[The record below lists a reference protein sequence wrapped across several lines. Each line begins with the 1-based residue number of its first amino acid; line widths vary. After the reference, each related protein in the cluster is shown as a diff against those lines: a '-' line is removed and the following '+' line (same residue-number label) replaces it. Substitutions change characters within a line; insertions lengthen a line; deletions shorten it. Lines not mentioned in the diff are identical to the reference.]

1 MSIEIDSSI
10 DVLNRSLILLEDR
23 LNHQLL
29 LENPDEIQKYVVNAK
44 DACRI
49 IAKAA
54 TVYADRMSENINDMI
69 SQRLDEEFGEMSNSI
84 LSISEQM
91 NQQNDEMNHKLDQF
105 NKALKQIEKNS
116 MPSNITNNHV
126 RMARWLVENVKNEQ
140 GRLLK
145 GACINEK
152 NMVYFVEAME
162 KIFMKQTQQ
171 QNNDEH

>member
-1 MSIEIDSSI
+1 MEIDNSI

-29 LENPDEIQKYVVNAK
+29 LENPEEIHKYVVNAK

-54 TVYADRMSENINDMI
+54 TIYADRMSENINDMI

-84 LSISEQM
+84 ISISEQV
-91 NQQNDEMNHKLDQF
+91 NQQKDELNHKLEQC
-105 NKALKQIEKNS
+105 NKTLKQIEKNS
-116 MPSNITNNHV
+116 MPPNITNNHV

-140 GRLLK
+140 GKLLK

-152 NMVYFVEAME
+152 NMIYFVEAME
-162 KIFMKQTQQ
+162 KMFVRQTQH
-171 QNNDEH
+171 NNDDQ

>member
-1 MSIEIDSSI
+1 MEIDNSI

-23 LNHQLL
+23 LDHQLL
-29 LENPDEIQKYVVNAK
+29 LENPEEIHNYVVNAK

-49 IAKAA
+49 IARVA
-54 TVYADRMSENINDMI
+54 TIYADRMSENINDMI
-69 SQRLDEEFGEMSNSI
+69 SQRLDEEFGEIGNSI

-91 NQQNDEMNHKLDQF
+91 NQQNEELNHMLDQT
-105 NKALKQIEKNS
+105 NKTLKQIEKYN
-116 MPSNITNNHV
+116 MPPNVTNNHV
-126 RMARWLVENVKNEQ
+126 RMARWLIENVKNEQ

-162 KIFMKQTQQ
+162 KMFIRQMQYE
-171 QNNDEH
+171 NENAI